1 MCDAQKGELFDAR
14 IERLRKMKSNKQKN
28 SIGFVDEAE
37 LAHLELLEK
46 KEKKHY
52 EDEKRVAELL
62 GTELPETPQQ
72 YIFRLDYEE
81 LDQLAEQLKE
91 APAGKIVLDQEL
103 IQKAKEDVM
112 QQVEAEK
119 QAYIKQNQIDVR
131 EFQTPE
137 EALAFSALKRKNFSN
152 PQIKILLQLV
162 REDTVGM
169 DLDAILETFDSKMDM
184 ETIEMMTEMLL

>member
-1 MCDAQKGELFDAR
+1 M
-14 IERLRKMKSNKQKN
+14 
-28 SIGFVDEAE
+28 
-37 LAHLELLEK
+37 
-46 KEKKHY
+46 
-52 EDEKRVAELL
+52 
-62 GTELPETPQQ
+62 
-72 YIFRLDYEE
+72 
-81 LDQLAEQLKE
+81 
-91 APAGKIVLDQEL
+91 
-103 IQKAKEDVM
+103 
-112 QQVEAEK
+112 
-119 QAYIKQNQIDVR
+119 R